1 MKILKIV
8 MYSFLLVLLSQL
20 NSVASISDYCAVP
33 PFIGTAVQPNVLFA
47 IDTSGSMGWC
57 AYNPDS
63 NKEYCCNYSS
73 GCGWTYQGNEEG
85 YFDPDKVYEF
95 YCTSWRGRW
104 CRDGYWQETTGTPS
118 TCPKRA
124 SDINESNIYSGS
136 CLNFIYMSRIDLV
149 RWAITGG
156 KLESCTW
163 PQINRCDPE
172 TYGNP
177 GSQVS
182 CDSYGC
188 ILETSDGVKVKVP
201 WNRINEGL
209 AFKFKDLSTTPRL
222 GVLFFSG
229 YGVRSDKVYIGD
241 FTASANFD
249 GLNPYKN
256 LITYVNYEYASGATP
271 TGPAMWDAYNY
282 FAQND
287 PEYGGF
293 TPQQGSGDKWRN
305 PMYQCFDEN
314 DNGVCEGSEL
324 TLVQCAKNFV
334 ILMTDGQW
342 NVGGNPGW
350 VGVTCSIDTGFERHS
365 ADPVVPAYWM
375 HKGFTNSK
383 TGIDTNIESVYTIG
397 LWLGGTGE
405 NALKNVAMYGSFD
418 TLHGDWPDALSNYP
432 SSTCGPVDDCCDGS
446 NCGKGGQCT
455 SLPPSSSDW
464 DHNNDGVPDTF
475 YSATSA
481 RELRSAIN
489 KAIIDILKRTSSGT
503 AVSVL
508 STSTR
513 GSAYLSQAY
522 FIPSKTS
529 ASGEDLTWIGE
540 MKGLWVD
547 LFGQIREDTDQ
558 SHDITN
564 SVAQL
569 EYSED
574 YVAKFF
580 FDTTD
585 SQTKVH
591 LYTSDSTGKVES
603 PCTPTTT
610 RLLDT
615 NNANLLLRTI
625 WNVGE
630 KLWGK
635 SPSSRKI
642 YTSLDASSLTELTAE
657 SSTASLLKP
666 YLRAYDDTDA
676 LNIIKYV
683 RGEDV
688 DICLDSDDGTCSSTG
703 HRNRSLTVDSVT
715 HVWKLGDIVYSN
727 PRVLSHFPLGT
738 YDIRYNDTTYKDF
751 TREKVYDPTLTDP
764 VKRNDYLF
772 VGAND
777 GMLHCFYMGRIKEN
791 PDLANYPNVKAAVI
805 KPSGASYDVGEEVW
819 AYIPMNVLPYLKY
832 LAYTDYCHIYYVDQR
847 SMLLDAS
854 INGSASAD
862 KTKDSWR
869 TILIGE
875 LRFGGNPNP
884 PSGSPTVNGKTVGLS
899 SIFALDITDP
909 ENPSLLWEFSD
920 SGLGFTISYPTVVRI
935 GDASKNGNWYVV
947 VGSGPTDYS
956 GDTPPSQG
964 YIYVINLRD
973 GSLAGKLPLPA
984 ANSYT
989 GDCVAVDPESDY
1001 SVDAIYCGTAEKQ
1014 PNGDITGRMVRILTG
1029 EAVPVKD
1036 ANDIITNWTVTTLVN
1051 TDGPITASPEFA
1063 FDSQGNL
1070 WCYFGTG
1077 KYFGETDKTST
1088 NQQYIYGVKD
1098 TCWGYNNGTWEYGSS
1113 CNAVTSIFDTTNVVV
1128 SATAADYVCMCEGGE
1143 ADCKDGN
1150 GGCLSTG
1157 SCSGAVKVVT
1167 KVTGVTVSNCSSYT
1181 DWQACANYIANNY
1194 DGWRISLSTSSPAE
1208 RVIAKPSV
1216 IGQVAMFTT
1225 FTPNSDVCGFGGNS
1239 YLYSLYYRAGI
1250 PYKQP
1255 TILKEEAYLNGILEK
1270 SVSLGQGAP
1279 AIGEGIVSKKVGR
1292 KLKTYIQLSTG
1303 QIVELTNQPVFLPS
1317 KIQFWIER

>member
-1 MKILKIV
+1 MKIFKIIIC
-8 MYSFLLVLLSQL
+8 SFLLVLASQL
-20 NSVASISDYCAVP
+20 NSAAIMSDYCAVP

-47 IDTSGSMGWC
+47 IDTSGSMSWC
-57 AYNPDS
+57 AYNPNSD
-63 NKEYCCNYSS
+63 KTGCCRYSS

-95 YCTSWRGRW
+95 HCTWGWGWW
-104 CRDGYWQETTGTPS
+104 CRDGYWQETTGTAS

-124 SDINESNIYSGS
+124 SSINISNKYSGS
-136 CLNFIYMSRIDLV
+136 CLNFLLMSRIDLV

-163 PQINRCDPE
+163 ANVNRCDPE

-188 ILETSDGVKVKVP
+188 ILETSGGEKVKVP
-201 WNRINEGL
+201 WSRINEGL

-241 FTASANFD
+241 FTGSANFD

-256 LITYVNYEYASGATP
+256 FITYINYEYASGATP

-293 TPQQGSGDKWRN
+293 TPQQGSGDTWRN
-305 PMYQCFDEN
+305 PMYQCFDDN
-314 DNGVCEGSEL
+314 NNGVCEGSEL
-324 TLVQCAKNFV
+324 KLVQCAKNFV
-334 ILMTDGQW
+334 ILLSDGQW
-342 NVGGNPGW
+342 NYGGNPGR
-350 VGVTCSIDTGFERHS
+350 VSGTCSIDTGFERHS

-375 HKGFTNSK
+375 HKGFTNAK
-383 TGIDTNIESVYTIG
+383 TGIETQIESVYTIG

-405 NALKNVAMYGSFD
+405 KALKNVAMYGSFD
-418 TLHGDWPDALSNYP
+418 KLHGTWPDDLSGYP
-432 SSTCGPVDDCCDGS
+432 LSTCGPVDDCCSWS
-446 NCGKGGQCT
+446 NCGKGSSCT
-455 SLPPSSSDW
+455 SLPSSSPDW
-464 DHNNDGVPDTF
+464 DHNSDGIPDTF

-522 FIPSKTS
+522 FIPAKTS

-558 SHDITN
+558 SHDIPT

-569 EYSED
+569 EYNKD

-591 LYTSDSTGKVES
+591 LYTSDSTGKVET
-603 PCTPTTT
+603 PCTSITT

-615 NNANLLLRTI
+615 NNPNLLLRTI

-630 KLWGK
+630 KLWTE
-635 SPSSRKI
+635 SPSDRKI
-642 YTSLDASSLTELTAE
+642 YTSLDASTLTEFKAD
-657 SSTASLLKP
+657 SSTASQLKP
-666 YLRAYDDTDA
+666 YLRAYDNTDA
-676 LNIIKYV
+676 LNIIKYI

-688 DICLDSDDGTCSSTG
+688 DVCLDSDSGTCSSTG
-703 HRNRSLTVDSVT
+703 HRNRSLTMNSVT
-715 HVWKLGDIVYSN
+715 HIWKLGDIIYSN

-738 YDIRYNDTTYKDF
+738 YNIRYNDRTYTDF
-751 TREKVYDPTLTDP
+751 IRETAYDPTLTNP
-764 VKRNDYLF
+764 IKRDDYLF

-777 GMLHCFYMGRIKEN
+777 GMLHCFYMGRIKED
-791 PDLANYPNVKAAVI
+791 PDPANYPNVKAAVLD
-805 KPSGASYDVGEEVW
+805 SNTNYDPGDEVW

-832 LAYTDYCHIYYVDQR
+832 LAYPTYCHIYYVDQR

-854 INGSASAD
+854 INGAATAD
-862 KTKDSWR
+862 KTKNSWR

-875 LRFGGNPNP
+875 LRFGGNPTP
-884 PSGSPTVNGKTVGLS
+884 PSGSPTVNGNTVGLS

-920 SGLGFTISYPTVVRI
+920 PGLGFTNSYPTVVRI
-935 GDASKNGNWYVV
+935 GDSAKNGYWYVV
-947 VGSGPTDYS
+947 VGSGPTDYG

-964 YIYVINLRD
+964 YVYVINLRD
-973 GSLAGKLPLPA
+973 GTLAGKLPLPA

-989 GDCVAVDPESDY
+989 GDCVAVDPENDY
-1001 SVDAIYCGTAEKQ
+1001 SVDAIYCGTVEKQ
-1014 PNGDITGRMVRILTG
+1014 PSGNLVGRMMRILTG
-1029 EAVPVKD
+1029 EAVPTKD
-1036 ANDIITNWTVTTLVN
+1036 ASNIITNWTVTTLVN
-1051 TDGPITASPEFA
+1051 TDGPVTASPEFA

-1077 KYFGETDKTST
+1077 KYFGQGDKTST
-1088 NQQYIYGVKD
+1088 EQQYLYGVKD
-1098 TCWGYNNGTWEYGSS
+1098 TCWGYNSGSWSYGSS
-1113 CNAVTSIFDTTNVVV
+1113 CSAVTDIYDTTNIEV
-1128 SATAADYVCMCEGGE
+1128 SATVADYMCMCEGGE
-1143 ADCKDGN
+1143 VETCPDTQPAKQNNECHCGD
-1150 GGCLSTG
+1150 
-1157 SCSGAVKVVT
+1157 KVVT
-1167 KVTGVTVSNCSSYT
+1167 KVTGVTVSNCDNHT
-1181 DWQACANYIANNY
+1181 DWQSCASYIASH
-1194 DGWRISLSTSSPAE
+1194 DGWKLALSVSSPAE
-1208 RVIAKPSV
+1208 RVISKPSV

-1239 YLYSLYYRAGI
+1239 YLYSLYYKAGI

-1255 TILKEEAYLNGILEK
+1255 TILKEEAYLNGILKK

-1303 QIVELTNQPVFLPS
+1303 QIVELSNQPKFLPS